1 VALMWPTWLAVHGVR
16 RYRCA
21 PKAACPNLVITRPH
35 NGHWGVFMPPRSN
48 NQLQQEL
55 TRSTTP
61 KSFLEADTCDPTTQG
76 LAPANDG
83 GTHARSAFNRCVKPV
98 ASYLWSPSV
107 CRESHCVI
115 MRYQRTSIRI
125 QRIAVIHPRQSICD
139 LRTISLREKHGSSC
153 TMAALLRINTLHHT
167 VPNPSRQ
174 TQRCWYRTRLK
185 MSDLTETY

>member
-1 VALMWPTWLAVHGVR
+1 MWPTWLAVHGVR

-35 NGHWGVFMPPRSN
+35 TGHRGAFMPRRSN

-61 KSFLEADTCDPTTQG
+61 KSFLEADTSGPTTQG

-83 GTHARSAFNRCVKPV
+83 STHARSAFNRCVKPV
-98 ASYLWSPSV
+98 ASYLWSSSV

-115 MRYQRTSIRI
+115 MRYQHTSISI
-125 QRIAVIHPRQSICD
+125 QRIAVIHPD
-139 LRTISLREKHGSSC
+139 
-153 TMAALLRINTLHHT
+153 
-167 VPNPSRQ
+167 NPSVICALFLFVKSMVVPARWQ
-174 TQRCWYRTRLK
+174 LYCVSTHFITPCLSRAARLK
-185 MSDLTETY
+185 GVGTELV